1 MSARDLLLLCRN
13 FVHYKD
19 CARESAYFARKVIL
33 AESALPAWTI
43 TGVITSERTTYA
55 TVCGAEA
62 KRLRLRLQIL
72 RPQPSASSRP
82 EERVSGAIITREQ
95 ICVWR
100 AASSGELTR
109 FVGPVCARSIVSG
122 AELFKSCLGRNGRL
136 SSRCLV
142 AAKSKC

>member
-1 MSARDLLLLCRN
+1 MSELCALQGLRQRKRLFCQESDTGGELATCLDNHGRHYEQTDYLRN
-13 FVHYKD
+13 RV
-19 CARESAYFARKVIL
+19 S
-33 AESALPAWTI
+33 
-43 TGVITSERTTYA
+43 
-55 TVCGAEA
+55 GAEA